1 MTPKH
6 FTVTAATLNVG
17 GYVGRGGE
25 GEWLCHRVLANR
37 GVGGHLSAMR
47 MWTQAWIC
55 LLMCVAWANSAPSPE
70 SVAVLFN
77 SAVPESRKLAE
88 FYSAKRGIPNANLV
102 GLDMPVTADISR
114 QQYEESILKPLRE
127 EFDRKRWWTRSRQ
140 GDGQLLPVSNQIR
153 VLVTMR
159 GVPLRIQ
166 ATPQQPKTEK
176 SEQEKVKPDNPFA
189 GRDDA
194 SVDSELA
201 LFGVESLPT
210 EGVLENK
217 YFRSRQPVGAA
228 TLPFL
233 MLTARIDGPGQDVCQ
248 RMIEDAVAT
257 ERVGLWGLA
266 YVDVAKKHPQGD
278 GWLETV
284 VAQNLVSGIP
294 TVVDRFKE
302 TFPKNYP
309 MTRASMYYGW
319 YTWNI
324 DGAFLNPGFK
334 FRRGAVAVHLHSFS
348 AEQLSDPN
356 KNWCAGLLTRG
367 AAVTVGNVYEPYLHL
382 THDLGL
388 LHQRLMEGHSWVEA
402 CWMAMPA
409 CSWQGVVLGDP
420 LYQPFRHLHG
430 SGVVEAGDKPYRALR
445 AAMVQW
451 PGKET
456 QRVKQLEQA
465 ATRTKQGVFHEAIG
479 LEFVAK
485 KRPAEAMAAFRTAKL
500 MYPDENE
507 KLRQSMHIV
516 AADRAAGQND
526 LALRE
531 LNDAFL
537 MFAKLPEAAAVKAW
551 LDILQPPAKPAAGTP
566 PP

>member
-1 MTPKH
+1 MW
-6 FTVTAATLNVG
+6 A
-17 GYVGRGGE
+17 
-25 GEWLCHRVLANR
+25 LA
-37 GVGGHLSAMR
+37 G
-47 MWTQAWIC
+47 IC
-55 LLMCVAWANSAPSPE
+55 LLICFAWAKAAPSPE

-88 FYSAKRGIPNANLV
+88 FYSAKRGIPVGNLV
-102 GLDMPVTADISR
+102 GLDMPVTADISLR
-114 QQYEESILKPLRE
+114 QYEESVLKPLRE
-127 EFDRKRWWTRSRQ
+127 EFDRKRWWRRGRQ
-140 GDGQLLPVSNQIR
+140 DDGKVVPLSSQIR
-153 VLVTMR
+153 VLVIMR

-166 ATPQQPKTEK
+166 ASQKIADTAGGEA
-176 SEQEKVKPDNPFA
+176 KPANPFA
-189 GRDDA
+189 GRDEA

-201 LFGVESLPT
+201 LFGVEALPT
-210 EGVLENK
+210 EGILENK
-217 YFRSRQPVGAA
+217 YFRSRQSIGSAA
-228 TLPFL
+228 LPFL
-233 MLTARIDGPGQDVCQ
+233 VLTARIDGPGYAVCQ
-248 RMIEDAVAT
+248 RMIEDAVAA
-257 ERVGLWGLA
+257 ERTGLWGMG
-266 YVDVAKKHPQGD
+266 YVDLANKHPQGD

-309 MTRASMYYGW
+309 MTRTAMYYGW

-324 DGAFLNPGFK
+324 DGAFLNPAFK
-334 FRRGAVAVHLHSFS
+334 FRRGAVAVHIHSFS

-356 KNWCAGLLTRG
+356 KNWCAGLLARG

-388 LHQRLMEGHSWVEA
+388 LHQRMMEGHSWVEA
-402 CWMAMPA
+402 CWMAMPV

-456 QRVKQLEQA
+456 ERIRQLEQA
-465 ATRTKQGVFHEAIG
+465 AIRMKQGVFHEAIG

-485 KRPAEAMAAFRTAKL
+485 KRPAEAMAAFRAAKL

-507 KLRQSMHIV
+507 QLRQSMHIA
-516 AADRAAGQND
+516 AADRAVGQND

-537 MFAKLPEAAAVKAW
+537 MFGKLPEVAAAKAW